1 MAQTKQKK
9 ELIVLVGLLVVAGLV
24 WYGFFGKTRAGAA
37 GLFQAGPYKPIQV
50 DDYGKPLK
58 DLVVTRGTEYKS
70 SGRNI
75 FTAVPPPPPE
85 AVIQAS
91 AAPPVKTFR
100 IVGPMPDPPAPPPNL
115 DMKFFGLGTLPANG
129 PRWAFLQDGDDVH
142 IVGEGDT
149 IKNHIRITHI
159 GNDRIE
165 YEDTVTGAKN
175 STNLEMPPPA

>member
-1 MAQTKQKK
+1 MARTKQQK
-9 ELIVLVGLLVVAGLV
+9 ELMVLIGLLLVAGLV
-24 WYGFFGKTRAGAA
+24 WYAFYGKARTRAAA
-37 GLFQAGPYKPIQV
+37 LFDTGPYTPIQV

-75 FTAVPPPPPE
+75 FTAAPAPPPA

-91 AAPPVKTFR
+91 AAHVDTFKNQ
-100 IVGPMPDPPAPPPNL
+100 GAMPEPPAPPPTL
-115 DMKFFGLGTLPANG
+115 DMKFFGMGSLPSNG
-129 PRWAFLQDGDDVH
+129 PKRAFLQDGDDVH

-165 YEDTVTGAKN
+165 YEDTLTGAKN